1 MKLKI
6 SQGIT
11 LSQKQVIEIG
21 KTIMREPDYGWE
33 LEDARPEEKYKYE
46 VRFEGEY
53 GIYEYRV
60 NISWNMITILNVE

>member
-11 LSQKQVIEIG
+11 LSQNQVIEIG
-21 KTIMREPDYGWE
+21 KTIMTEPDYGWQ
-33 LEDARPEEKYKYE
+33 LEDASPEEKYKY
-46 VRFEGEY
+46 VVKLEGEY

-60 NISWNMITILNVE
+60 NISWEMITILSVE